1 MRQRILLLSIILLPS
16 ILCSCLFKTNSTKGD
31 GNVISKEIAIK
42 DYNQLDIEVNDMVLV
57 YKQSTEVPYLKI
69 ETDRNIMDLLTIE
82 QEEEEITIKVSPKH
96 TQIAPTHLT
105 ITTNSTKLKE
115 LTIAGN
121 GSCNLGKGI
130 TGEEL
135 EIILAGKC
143 TVQADSITVN
153 QLDCA
158 IAGNGEL
165 QLTGIVNK
173 TEIES
178 AGNSQ
183 IKAFGLQTDVLEC
196 NIAGRSQIEI
206 TVNNLISAEIAGKA
220 DILYKGNP
228 QIKQQSI
235 GKGSIKQVK

>member
-42 DYNQLDIEVNDMVLV
+42 DYNQLDIEVNDIVLV

-96 TQIAPTHLT
+96 PQIAPTHLT

-115 LTIAGN
+115 LAIAGN

-153 QLDCA
+153 ELDCA
-158 IAGNGEL
+158 I
-165 QLTGIVNK
+165 
-173 TEIES
+173 

-183 IKAFGLQTDVLEC
+183 IKAFGLQTDILEC